1 MKENVQVHIQRLRA
15 NIFSM
20 SIENESIGYL
30 FVNDESENKNEKV
43 AVVKTN
49 GESMGNYCC
58 MRHATNAAVK
68 SHFNLGD
75 DYIVLENDSPIDLI
89 KKLILASLLSE
100 ITRH

>member
-1 MKENVQVHIQRLRA
+1 MKENVQVHIQRLHA

-43 AVVKTN
+43 AIVNTDGDNVGK
-49 GESMGNYCC
+49 YCC
-58 MRHATNAAVK
+58 IRHATNAAVK
-68 SHFNLGD
+68 DHFNLSD
-75 DYIVLENDSPIDLI
+75 DYIVLDNDNPIDVL
-89 KKLILASLLSE
+89 KKLIIASILSE

>member
-1 MKENVQVHIQRLRA
+1 MRDNVQVHIQRLHA

-30 FVNDESENKNEKV
+30 FVNDESEEKNER
-43 AVVKTN
+43 VVVVNTN
-49 GESMGNYCC
+49 GDNVGKYCC
-58 MRHATNAAVK
+58 MRHATNAAAK
-68 SHFNLGD
+68 AHFNLGD